1 MDRNTF
7 TGLFLIMVI
16 IGASVFFMKPNE
28 ADIKKERERI
38 TADSLS
44 KVKATQTTPAVAAIK
59 PADSIKIDTA
69 ALKGPFGANLNGTKT
84 TSVLESDVLKL
95 TFSNLGGKIQA
106 VELKKE
112 KTYTKKPV
120 ILFNGDSN
128 KFGLNIN
135 IDGKVINTNNLYFTT
150 ANKTATSTSMRANYS
165 ADKYIE
171 FIYDIKPNSNNV
183 GFNINLMA

>member
-44 KVKATQTTPAVAAIK
+44 KVKASQIAP
-59 PADSIKIDTA
+59 TA
-69 ALKGPFGANLNGTKT
+69 ATIKTPDSVTLDSATLSGPFGANLNGVAQ
-84 TSVLESDVLKL
+84 TSALENDLLKL
-95 TFSNLGGKIQA
+95 TFSNLGGKILS

-112 KTYTKKPV
+112 NTYDNKPV
-120 ILFNGDSN
+120 VLFNGD
-128 KFGLNIN
+128 
-135 IDGKVINTNNLYFTT
+135 
-150 ANKTATSTSMRANYS
+150 
-165 ADKYIE
+165 
-171 FIYDIKPNSNNV
+171 
-183 GFNINLMA
+183 GFNYTARINSSARPDTDTTRILICYKNSS